1 MNVAIIGGGISGVLI
16 ALLLKRGNK
25 NIEVSIFEK
34 ENKLL
39 KKLMVTGNGRCNLG
53 NTLLDSNSYNN
64 KNTFDIYNSFNYVQQ
79 IKLLNSFGIYTR
91 NINNLYYPYSLSAK
105 NLCENLLFLLNYYK
119 VDINLESQLIDYQLE
134 KNKYHLFL
142 KDKKIDETF
151 DYLLITSGGLTYYK
165 SSYSASIYKLL
176 EKHGYEINNLRVGLN
191 AIKVVENVKTLEN
204 LRVKCIASL
213 IYNNELLYKE
223 NGEVIFKKDGIS
235 GICIFNILS
244 IIQRKRLKG
253 NVTISLNVVNDLNDL
268 KNITNSSLFKEK
280 YLEGLF
286 DKRLSLYIKNYCK
299 KNNLNLFDALNN
311 LSFTYKEPYDFNSGQ
326 VSIGGVSYSN
336 LDEYNFSI
344 LEKNMGFAG
353 EILDSDGLCGGY
365 NLMFC
370 IASSQLIANQI
381 LKLSKI

>member
-25 NIEVSIFEK
+25 NIKVSIFEK

-64 KNTFDIYNSFNYVQQ
+64 KNTFNIYNSFNYVQQ

-105 NLCENLLFLLNYYK
+105 NLRENLLFLLNYYK
-119 VDINLESQLIDYQLE
+119 VDINLESQLIDYHLE

-151 DYLLITSGGLTYYK
+151 DCLIITSGGLTYYK
-165 SSYSASIYKLL
+165 SSYNTSIYKLL

-191 AIKVVENVKTLEN
+191 AIKVEENVKTLEN

-213 IYNNELLYKE
+213 IFNNEILYKE

-253 NVTISLNVVNDLNDL
+253 NITISLNIVNDLNDF
-268 KNITNSSLFKEK
+268 KNIINSSLFKEK

-336 LDEYNFSI
+336 LDENNFSI
-344 LEKNMGFAG
+344 LEKNVGFAG

>member
-25 NIEVSIFEK
+25 NIKVSIFEK

-53 NTLLDSNSYNN
+53 NTLLDNNSYNN
-64 KNTFDIYNSFNYVQQ
+64 KNTFDIYNSFNYVEQ

-119 VDINLESQLIDYQLE
+119 VNINIESQLTEYKLE
-134 KNKYHLFL
+134 KSKYHLYF
-142 KDKKIDETF
+142 KDKEIDNTY
-151 DYLLITSGGLTYYK
+151 DYLIITSGGLTYYK
-165 SSYSASIYKLL
+165 NTYNNSIFKLL
-176 EKHGYEINNLRVGLN
+176 EEHGYKINDLRVGLN
-191 AIKVVENVKTLEN
+191 AIKVLENVKSLEN

-213 IYNNELLYKE
+213 IYNNEVLYKE

-244 IIQRKRLKG
+244 IIQRRKLKEKI
-253 NVTISLNVVNDLNDL
+253 NISLNIISDIDDL
-268 KNITNSSLFKEK
+268 KDIQNSILFKEK
-280 YLEGLF
+280 YLDGLF
-286 DKRLSLYIKNYCK
+286 DKRLSLYIKNYCNR
-299 KNNLNLFDALNN
+299 NNFKLIDALNN
-311 LSFTYKEPYDFNSGQ
+311 LAFTYKEPYDFNSGQ

-336 LDEYNFSI
+336 LNEYNFSI
-344 LEKNMGFAG
+344 LEKNVGFAG

>member
-53 NTLLDSNSYNN
+53 NTLLDNNSYNN
-64 KNTFDIYNSFNYVQQ
+64 KNTFDIYNSFNYVEQ

-119 VDINLESQLIDYQLE
+119 VDINLESQLVDYRRV
-134 KNKYHLFL
+134 KNKYHLYF
-142 KDKKIDETF
+142 KDKEIDKSY
-151 DYLLITSGGLTYYK
+151 DYLIITSGGLTYYK
-165 SSYSASIYKLL
+165 NSYNNSIYKLL
-176 EKHGYEINNLRVGLN
+176 EMHGYKINDLRVGLN
-191 AIKVVENVKTLEN
+191 AIKVLENVKSLEN
-204 LRVKCIASL
+204 LRVKCIGSL
-213 IYNNELLYKE
+213 IYDNEILCKE
-223 NGEVIFKKDGIS
+223 KGEVIFKKDGIS

-244 IIQRKRLKG
+244 IIQRRKLSGKI
-253 NVTISLNVVNDLNDL
+253 NISLNIISDIDDL
-268 KNITNSSLFKEK
+268 KDIPNSILFKEK
-280 YLEGLF
+280 YLVGLF

-299 KNNLNLFDALNN
+299 KNNFKLFDALTN
-311 LSFTYKEPYDFNSGQ
+311 LTFTYKEPYDFNSGQ

-336 LDEYNFSI
+336 VDENNFSV
-344 LEKNMGFAG
+344 LEKNVGFAG